1 MINLSIQNFIL
12 FFCPTFV
19 PSGLGS
25 LKEKGRLKASR
36 TLWSSPRYSLLH
48 ATDPLPVCRKRLQ
61 PPRPSWVSKG
71 RLKDFLIREEG
82 NVETKEKPSK
92 KQYVCLFS
100 RAGFFATPWTV
111 AHQVPLSMEFSR
123 QEYWSRLP
131 FPYSRGSFRPRDQPM
146 SPALADG
153 FFTTCHLRSPSRN
166 NVQQFNRVLVP
177 PQGLHVPIW
186 YIGLSCSVGTKAP
199 TLGLSSQSWIW
210 TDLQAGSKP
219 SLFHCTTLSLLSV
232 SPTKCMREEARRA

>member
-1 MINLSIQNFIL
+1 MINLSIQNFIF

-92 KQYVCLFS
+92 KTICVLIQSCRILCD
-100 RAGFFATPWTV
+100 
-111 AHQVPLSMEFSR
+111 SMDCS
-123 QEYWSRLP
+123 P
-131 FPYSRGSFRPRDQPM
+131 PGSSVHGIFQ
-146 SPALADG
+146 A
-153 FFTTCHLRSPSRN
+153 
-166 NVQQFNRVLVP
+166 RVLEQVA
-177 PQGLHVPIW
+177 I
-186 YIGLSCSVGTKAP
+186 
-199 TLGLSSQSWIW
+199 
-210 TDLQAGSKP
+210 
-219 SLFHCTTLSLLSV
+219 SLLQGIFPTQGSTHV
-232 SPTKCMREEARRA
+232 SCIGRWILYHLPPEKPFKKQCAAI